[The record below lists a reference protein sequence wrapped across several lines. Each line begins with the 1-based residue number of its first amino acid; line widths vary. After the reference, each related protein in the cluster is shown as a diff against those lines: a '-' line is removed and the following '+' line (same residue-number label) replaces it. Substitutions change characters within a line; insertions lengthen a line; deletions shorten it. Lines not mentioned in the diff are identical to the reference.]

1 MVWILILVWKRA
13 DGTGD
18 RRWRR
23 FRRHGVLSEILRG
36 MYAVTTN
43 GNETLEFGTI
53 LSWFRVRFPKTCFL
67 SNTRHN
73 YCPFYYLLYFLSLV
87 SYDICDTCTFSHS
100 FSYYTQVFRWMKSLG
115 HGVDETMTALII
127 SNAYERIK
135 SQKQVSADRAMDYLS
150 SRISTMKLLAHVETQ
165 KNGTTC
171 TDRKKIGG
179 GGLLAKAHIQHPS
192 EEGNGHDGHGYG
204 SGIRVKTNPVQ
215 QHEVL
220 ENGSSTDPVPINV
233 SHRTPSTT
241 CSTTA
246 TTSTAATKSK
256 ITTPS
261 SELSKP
267 NPSESKTRKQIQSSS
282 SSKSQPKNKS
292 NTLKPNTNTKNSNN
306 TNTKQSTT
314 TACGKN
320 LKSSC
325 NSIRGKRTL
334 LAATLEEH
342 TQELLSQSSCTKRPR
357 LDSV

>member
-1 MVWILILVWKRA
+1 MNSSQIPNSQSHQGMTSINTTTSTSTSNQRSSPSPPFLSQPSEPRKLTIEEASQYRFQERVSKGIATLIQHGYSVQGATRIVLMEISSARA
-13 DGTGD
+13 GGETD
-18 RRWRR
+18 
-23 FRRHGVLSEILRG
+23 
-36 MYAVTTN
+36 
-43 GNETLEFGTI
+43 NETQEIGE
-53 LSWFRVRFPKTCFL
+53 
-67 SNTRHN
+67 
-73 YCPFYYLLYFLSLV
+73 
-87 SYDICDTCTFSHS
+87 DE
-100 FSYYTQVFRWMKSLG
+100 VFRWMKSLG

-165 KNGTTC
+165 KNGTTR

-192 EEGNGHDGHGYG
+192 EEGNGHGHGYG

-246 TTSTAATKSK
+246 TTTTAATKSK

-282 SSKSQPKNKS
+282 SSKSQPKNKP